1 MGKKTIVTFIYDGAC
16 DWYLRVPLTQP
27 PGSKDCDYS
36 PQYFI
41 TEYYPKDSFRLR
53 QVIERRLEI
62 VKDAEEKGLRK
73 MQSLKKGGFN
83 FRIKDS
89 AFFEKEEADGL
100 YDKYNNM

>member
-1 MGKKTIVTFIYDGAC
+1 MGKKTITTFIYDGAL

-27 PGSKDCDYS
+27 PGKKAEYS

-41 TEYYPKDSFRLR
+41 TEYYPKDSFTLR

-62 VKDAEEKGLRK
+62 VKDAEDKGLRK
-73 MQSLKKGGFN
+73 KQGVTRKGFS

-89 AFFEKEEADGL
+89 AFFEKEESEGL
-100 YDKYNNM
+100 YEKYNNM

>member
-1 MGKKTIVTFIYDGAC
+1 MGKKTITTFIYSGAC

-27 PGSKDCDYS
+27 PGSKADYS

-41 TEYYPKDSFRLR
+41 TEYYPKDTFSLR

-62 VKDAEEKGLRK
+62 VKDAEQKGTRK
-73 MQSLKKGGFN
+73 KRGDKASGFS

-89 AFFEKEEADGL
+89 AFFEKEESEGK
-100 YDKYNNM
+100 YDIYNNM